1 MIYKHQPYNKKAQGF
16 TLIEVLVAAVIL
28 FTCIAMVSVVFRG
41 AFISSE
47 KANNQMVISGVL
59 PAILATLQQD
69 IRQQGNLALTQ
80 LTNNG
85 AMWDVN
91 YQWQAAIVSHQ
102 SAPEKFDPQS
112 QKLVV
117 LAPRYKL
124 WQVQLTLK
132 YKSLSKHY
140 QFNELS
146 WSSE

>member
-1 MIYKHQPYNKKAQGF
+1 MTYKHQAYNKTAQGF

-28 FTCIAMVSVVFRG
+28 FSSIAMVSMVFRG

-47 KANNQMVISGVL
+47 KANNHMVISGVL
-59 PAILATLQQD
+59 PAVLATLRQD
-69 IRQQGNLALTQ
+69 IRQQGNLTLTQ

-85 AMWDVN
+85 AMWDVD
-91 YQWQAAIVSHQ
+91 YQWQAALLSYE

-112 QKLVV
+112 GKLVT
-117 LAPRYKL
+117 LAPKYKL
-124 WQVQLTLK
+124 WEVQLTLK
-132 YKSLSKHY
+132 YKSLLKHY